1 MNNLQQQP
9 GNTNSWHAM
18 YSVSD
23 RQKVVQ
29 ILSGTLKELQNGNYD
44 AQKAANMAQEFEKF
58 TFMKSQSRDEYLRL
72 IKQKVTQLR
81 AGIRNPANGNN
92 MGGNNPMV
100 NQNMGQNMGS
110 GMGMQQQP
118 NMNPQSNMRPQ
129 NMNFLQQ
136 QAQARQQ
143 SAAQI
148 QAQLRNGNIAN
159 QTPSQ
164 TQPVHHIQQQQ
175 QQQPSQP
182 PQPQQSQPPQQPQ
195 PQPNQQQLHQ
205 ISNMIRNAPIPQ
217 ALLSKIP
224 NLPPNVNTWT
234 QIFDCFQKKIIPQAA
249 MPVIKEIHNTH
260 LQLTLRQHQQQK
272 INQMQ
277 SQRMNQQQHQQQHQ
291 QQPQLPQ
298 QQQQQQQPQAMNN
311 MAGTVN
317 NSNNNTPV
325 MNSGNFN
332 MNNLNPQQ
340 KQQLLRRQMQQRNS
354 LAGQNPLMQQQGQVP
369 SQPPQPQPQQ
379 QPSQPQQQKP
389 QMVQSSPQNPQQSKP
404 PNFTITPDDI
414 LKYSSDAMRL
424 LTRLQSNGSIQPN
437 LDQSQKESF
446 IRKYIHHQK
455 TTMWKQGQV
464 TNNMT
469 NVPNTANAGNTVNQA
484 QVQRRLQQQTGV
496 NSMPM
501 QSQPQTQP
509 SAPLSQQSPMINNM
523 QMGNQQPMPH
533 TQMNNQNSPMMQQR
547 AVNTPT
553 MPMNNNDPSAAT
565 KKQAAMGSLSALL
578 PPLTDEMKLQ
588 LRQLIEEVSRNNV
601 ALKDV
606 TMLLSQQDKNAV
618 RDTVVRISQQYA
630 NVDSIIS
637 YFYIITRNV
646 EGTKRLIQ
654 MKYMTKNI
662 IENVQRGIYLAA
674 PDLLEKL
681 RSQYQKYFEYVKEQ
695 FAIRRQRMQSQ
706 QPQGQPPQ
714 QQFLNNQQRNGPIQ
728 NQIPQQQVQ
737 GMPQQ
742 QNGQTLMNIGPVNS
756 WPNVAPP
763 MQQRNNIGSSP
774 MIPNSVSPIIP
785 KQMHPFQS
793 PASNINTA
801 PPKQGGRAQNKKS
814 VSGTTPGATGTSR
827 KKSINKSISSVGGIP
842 TPANNATT
850 PAALANSIKTPNSI
864 PTPQVPPTQSN
875 KNTPAEQQSP
885 NSQMKRAPSNA
896 GLKITE
902 DTVGTIFN
910 NSEVDPKL
918 AKRRELSDT
927 DPLKFFYASLSNLL
941 EIDDL
946 AGDQQGLPTPAQSS
960 SSTGSKIGIAKSP
973 LSPVITS
980 NEWTCEIK
988 PMAITSSFKQVGTI
1002 RELTA
1007 SDIVQTCADLALTEV
1022 EEFSKKGVKRENDE
1036 MDDSDDIDNLFSD
1049 KKPKVEDDDYKFMY
1063 EPVEFD
1069 EWQKFMV
1076 ASMQ

>member
-9 GNTNSWHAM
+9 GNMNSWHAM
-18 YSVSD
+18 YSVND

-29 ILSGTLKELQNGNYD
+29 ILTATLKELQNGNYD

-81 AGIRNPANGNN
+81 SGIRNTGNGANI
-92 MGGNNPMV
+92 GGNNPMMG
-100 NQNMGQNMGS
+100 QNMGQNMGQ
-110 GMGMQQQP
+110 GMGNMPQQ
-118 NMNPQSNMRPQ
+118 NMNAQNSMKPE

-148 QAQLRNGNIAN
+148 QSQLRNNSMLN
-159 QTPSQ
+159 QPNQ
-164 TQPVHHIQQQQ
+164 AQPVPHMQ
-175 QQQPSQP
+175 
-182 PQPQQSQPPQQPQ
+182 QPQQHQQQASQNL
-195 PQPNQQQLHQ
+195 QPNQQQLQQ

-217 ALLSKIP
+217 ALLSKVP

-272 INQMQ
+272 LNQMQ
-277 SQRMNQQQHQQQHQ
+277 SQRLNQQQQAQPS
-291 QQPQLPQ
+291 QQPQ
-298 QQQQQQQPQAMNN
+298 QPQGMNN
-311 MAGTVN
+311 LSTGAVN
-317 NSNNNTPV
+317 NSNSNTPV

-332 MNNLNPQQ
+332 MANLNPQQ
-340 KQQLLRRQMQQRNS
+340 KQQLLRRQMQQRN
-354 LAGQNPLMQQQGQVP
+354 AMGGQNPIIQQQQQP
-369 SQPPQPQPQQ
+369 QPQSQPPQSQQPQQ
-379 QPSQPQQQKP
+379 PTPK
-389 QMVQSSPQNPQQSKP
+389 MVQASPQNNQQGKP
-404 PNFTITPDDI
+404 PNFTITADDI

-455 TTMWKQGQV
+455 TTMWKQSQMN
-464 TNNMT
+464 NNMS
-469 NVPNTANAGNTVNQA
+469 NLPNSGNSGNAVNQA
-484 QVQRRLQQQTGV
+484 QVQRRLQQQADVT
-496 NSMPM
+496 NMPM
-501 QSQPQTQP
+501 QSQSQGQGQPQVP
-509 SAPLSQQSPMINNM
+509 MQQQLPMMNNM
-523 QMGNQQPMPH
+523 QIGGQQGMAHPQMSNQGTPML
-533 TQMNNQNSPMMQQR
+533 QQR
-547 AVNTPT
+547 PASSAGL
-553 MPMNNNDPSAAT
+553 PMNNNNVNAPNQ
-565 KKQAAMGSLSALL
+565 KQAAMGSLSSIL

-588 LRQLIEEVSRNNV
+588 LRLLIEEVSRNNV

-606 TMLLSQQDKNAV
+606 TMLLSQQDKNTV
-618 RDTVVRISQQYA
+618 RDTIVRISQQYA

-695 FAIRRQRMQSQ
+695 FAIRRQRLQN
-706 QPQGQPPQ
+706 QPPQ
-714 QQFLNNQQRNGPIQ
+714 SQLPQQQQQQQQFMNNQQRNGSVQ

-737 GMPQQ
+737 GMTQQ
-742 QNGQTLMNIGPVNS
+742 AGQPLMNIGPANS

-763 MQQRNNIGSSP
+763 IQQRGNIGSSP
-774 MIPNSVSPIIP
+774 MVPNAASPVIP
-785 KQMHPFQS
+785 KQIHPFQS
-793 PASNINTA
+793 TTPNA
-801 PPKQGGRAQNKKS
+801 PVQQKQMGRAQNKKS
-814 VSGTTPGATGTSR
+814 VSGSVPGTTPSAGR

-850 PAALANSIKTPNSI
+850 PATLANSIKTPNSI
-864 PTPQVPPTQSN
+864 PTPQIPASQSN
-875 KNTPAEQQSP
+875 KNTPSEQSP
-885 NSQMKRAPSNA
+885 NAQGKRSSST

-902 DTVGTIFN
+902 DTVGNIFD

-927 DPLKFFYASLSNLL
+927 DPEKFFYASLSNLL
-941 EIDDL
+941 ELSDL
-946 AGDQQGLPTPAQSS
+946 SADHQGLPTPAHSS
-960 SSTGSKIGIAKSP
+960 SANTKNGHAKSP

-988 PMAITSSFKQVGTI
+988 PIAITSSFKQVDTI
-1002 RELTA
+1002 RELTS
-1007 SDIVQTCADLALTEV
+1007 SDIVQTCADLALDEV
-1022 EEFSKKGVKRENDE
+1022 EEFSKKGIKRENDK
-1036 MDDSDDIDNLFSD
+1036 MDDSDDIDNLFGD
-1049 KKPKVEDDDYKFMY
+1049 KKMKVEDDDFKFMY

-1069 EWQKFMV
+1069 EWQTFMIT
-1076 ASMQ
+1076 SMQ

>member
-18 YSVSD
+18 YSVTD

-81 AGIRNPANGNN
+81 GGIRNPANGNN
-92 MGGNNPMV
+92 MGGNNSVM
-100 NQNMGQNMGS
+100 NQNMGQNMGQ
-110 GMGMQQQP
+110 GMGMQQP
-118 NMNPQSNMRPQ
+118 NMNSQNSINSQNNMRPQ

-148 QAQLRNGNIAN
+148 QAQLRNNSISN
-159 QTPSQ
+159 QPPSQ
-164 TQPVHHIQQQQ
+164 SQPVHHMQQQQQ
-175 QQQPSQP
+175 QQQP
-182 PQPQQSQPPQQPQ
+182 QQPQQPQ
-195 PQPNQQQLHQ
+195 PQQNLQPNQQQLHQ

-277 SQRMNQQQHQQQHQ
+277 SQRMNQQQQP
-291 QQPQLPQ
+291 QPQLP
-298 QQQQQQQPQAMNN
+298 QQQQPQAMNN
-311 MAGTVN
+311 MAGAIN
-317 NSNNNTPV
+317 NSNSNTPV

-340 KQQLLRRQMQQRNS
+340 KQQLLRRQMQQRNALS
-354 LAGQNPLMQQQGQVP
+354 GQNPLMPQQGQVP
-369 SQPPQPQPQQ
+369 PQPQQPQQPQQPPQP
-379 QPSQPQQQKP
+379 SQQQQKP
-389 QMVQSSPQNPQQSKP
+389 QMLQTSPQNPQQGKP

-455 TTMWKQGQV
+455 TTMWKQGQMS
-464 TNNMT
+464 NNMT
-469 NVPNTANAGNTVNQA
+469 NVPNAANAGSAVNQA
-484 QVQRRLQQQTGV
+484 QVQRRLQQQAGV
-496 NSMPM
+496 NNMPM
-501 QSQPQTQP
+501 QPQQQPQP
-509 SAPLSQQSPMINNM
+509 LAPLSQQLPMINNM

-533 TQMNNQNSPMMQQR
+533 TQMNNQSSPMMQQR
-547 AVNTPT
+547 AANTPG
-553 MPMNNNDPSAAT
+553 MPMNNNNPNDVT

-695 FAIRRQRMQSQ
+695 FAIRKQRMQSQ
-706 QPQGQPPQ
+706 QLQGQPPQQQ
-714 QQFLNNQQRNGPIQ
+714 QQFLNNQQRNGPIS

-742 QNGQTLMNIGPVNS
+742 QNGQPLMNIGPVNS

-793 PASNINTA
+793 PAPNLNTA
-801 PPKQGGRAQNKKS
+801 PPKQVGRAQNKKS
-814 VSGTTPGATGTSR
+814 VSGATPGSTGTGR
-827 KKSINKSISSVGGIP
+827 KKSVNKSISSVGGIP

-864 PTPQVPPTQSN
+864 PTPQIPATQSN

-885 NSQMKRAPSNA
+885 SSQMKRAPSNA

-910 NSEVDPKL
+910 NSEMDPKL

-927 DPLKFFYASLSNLL
+927 DSEKFFYASLSNLL
-941 EIDDL
+941 DLDDS
-946 AGDQQGLPTPAQSS
+946 AGDHQGLPTPAQSS
-960 SSTGSKIGIAKSP
+960 SSTGGKTGIAKSP

-988 PMAITSSFKQVGTI
+988 PMAITTSFNQVDMI

-1022 EEFSKKGVKRENDE
+1022 EEFSKKGVKRENDK

-1049 KKPKVEDDDYKFMY
+1049 KKPKVEDDDYKYMY